1 MKSRSNRIAPNEE
14 CVSMS
19 KNRFKQYLMLLT
31 AVGLVAVA
39 AGGGSGTFASFT
51 AETTNAGNTFA
62 TGTIV
67 LSNTVNGGA
76 ACLST
81 NGGTTDSN
89 INSSCAAAYTVTL
102 KKPGDSYVGDQLD
115 IKNVGSLSPSAL
127 VFTGGSCT
135 DSNAV
140 GETYHGTGSLC
151 GALDVYVQ
159 EWTTNSYAVASH
171 CWYGGGTAT
180 TCAFSDTKTVAT
192 LASAGAQTLTGALP
206 TGTDRF
212 FTIGLQVQSAAGNNI
227 QGRATSSAVTWHVD
241 Q

>member
-1 MKSRSNRIAPNEE
+1 
-14 CVSMS
+14 MS
-19 KNRFKQYLMLLT
+19 KNRLKQCLMLLT
-31 AVGLVAVA
+31 VVGLVAVA

-51 AETTNAGNTFA
+51 AETTNTGNSFA

-67 LSNTVNGGA
+67 LSNTVNGGT

-81 NGGTTDSN
+81 NGGATDTN
-89 INSSCAAAYTVTL
+89 INGACAAAYSVAL
-102 KKPGDSYVGDQLD
+102 KKPGDSYVGDQIDL
-115 IKNVGSLSPSAL
+115 KNVGSLSPSDL
-127 VFTGGSCT
+127 IFTAASCT

-159 EWTTNSYAVASH
+159 EWTSNTYTTPSH

-180 TCAFSDTKTVAT
+180 TCAFSDTKTLTT

-206 TGTDRF
+206 AGTDRY
-212 FTIGLQVQSAAGNNI
+212 FTVGVQMQSGAGNNM